1 MGLLDGK
8 VALVTGAARGQG
20 RSHAVRLAEE
30 GADVIAVDLCDQP
43 DFVAIA
49 GATRADLEDT
59 EQQVLALDRRIVTAV
74 GDVRDLEHVSTA
86 VAKGVAELGGLDI
99 VCANAGVWA
108 VDPSP
113 GDTTPEERRGIW
125 EATVSINLT
134 GVWNTLE
141 AAVPAMIE
149 GGRGG
154 AIVITTS
161 TAAFKG
167 LDSIGPFGSRLQV
180 CQAAYGASKHGLT
193 GLMRSYAFG
202 LAKHNIRVNCV
213 APTGVRTPM
222 TQNAVVETLA
232 GSHPELF
239 TLLSNV
245 LDVDAVEPE
254 DISNAILYLVSDA
267 GRYVTGTTIPVDAG
281 FLLK

>member
-1 MGLLDGK
+1 MGSLDGK
-8 VALVTGAARGQG
+8 VALITGAARGQG

-30 GADVIAVDLCDQP
+30 GADVIAVDLCAQP
-43 DFVAIA
+43 DAVAIA
-49 GATRADLEDT
+49 GATREDLAET

-74 GDVRDLEHVSTA
+74 GDVRDLEHLGTA
-86 VAKGVAELGGLDI
+86 VAKGVAEFGGLDI
-99 VCANAGVWA
+99 ICANAGVWA

-113 GDTTPEERRGIW
+113 EDPTPQERRAIW
-125 EATVSINLT
+125 EATTSINLT

-141 AAVPAMIE
+141 AGVPAMIA

-167 LDSIGPFGSRLQV
+167 MGSIGPFGSRLQV
-180 CQAAYGASKHGLT
+180 AQAAYGASKHGLV
-193 GLMRSYAFG
+193 GLMRSSALE
-202 LAKHNIRVNCV
+202 LAKHRIRVNCV

-222 TQNAVVETLA
+222 TDNAVVAALGEA
-232 GSHPELF
+232 HPDLF
-239 TLLSNV
+239 ALLTNAM
-245 LDVDAVEPE
+245 DVDVVEPE

-267 GRYVTGTTIPVDAG
+267 GRYVTGTSVPVDAG